1 MPSNEN
7 TLSSQTCEFC
17 GAQIPE
23 NSTKCGHCV
32 EWRKDIKQLRIKF
45 FVSLALLFIVCA
57 ITFIGALDEWWQR
70 IEVTHSSIEFW
81 GSKLPITDTKYYS
94 FSLKTFFSSFSGIS
108 LFILICTFSYLSFLY
123 GSLLKKK
130 IGTLW

>member
-1 MPSNEN
+1 VEVKTLLSNEN

-17 GAQIPE
+17 GARIPE
-23 NSTKCGHCV
+23 NSIKCGHCG

-45 FVSLALLFIVCA
+45 FVSLAFLFIVCA
-57 ITFIGALDEWWQR
+57 ITFIGAL
-70 IEVTHSSIEFW
+70 
-81 GSKLPITDTKYYS
+81 SK
-94 FSLKTFFSSFSGIS
+94 IS

>member
-1 MPSNEN
+1 MLSNEN
-7 TLSSQTCEFC
+7 ALSSQTCEFC

-23 NSTKCGHCV
+23 NSKKCGHCG

-57 ITFIGALDEWWQR
+57 ITFIGALFSWWDEFVRVWGR
-70 IEVTHSSIEFW
+70 YGYTIEH
-81 GSKLPITDTKYYS
+81 YY

-123 GSLLKKK
+123 GSRLKKK

>member
-1 MPSNEN
+1 MEVKTMLSNEN
-7 TLSSQTCEFC
+7 TISSQTCEFC

-23 NSTKCGHCV
+23 NSTKCGHCG

-57 ITFIGALDEWWQR
+57 ITFIGAL
-70 IEVTHSSIEFW
+70 
-81 GSKLPITDTKYYS
+81 SK
-94 FSLKTFFSSFSGIS
+94 IS

>member
-1 MPSNEN
+1 MHSYKPP
-7 TLSSQTCEFC
+7 LCARTCEFC
-17 GAQIPE
+17 RAQFLK
-23 NSTKCGHCV
+23 NSIKFGPFGG
-32 EWRKDIKQLRIKF
+32 WRKDIKQLRIKF

-57 ITFIGALDEWWQR
+57 ITFIGAL
-70 IEVTHSSIEFW
+70 
-81 GSKLPITDTKYYS
+81 SK
-94 FSLKTFFSSFSGIS
+94 IS